1 MVKTFIG
8 AVIAVISGASSSAQ
22 AENFVPV
29 ETMRGHPGLG
39 IDVDSIKRE
48 GSLVSLTYRLET
60 STGANDID
68 GTIDC
73 AARTFNSYGLRVHPE
88 TLPPGAVRRLPPE
101 SPQPIKDKSTW
112 DFLARVVCK

>member
-1 MVKTFIG
+1 MKIFVAALL
-8 AVIAVISGASSSAQ
+8 AVIASASAQ

-29 ETMRGHPGLG
+29 ETMQGHPSLGL
-39 IDVDSIKRE
+39 DLDSIKRE

-60 STGANDID
+60 PTGANDID
-68 GTIDC
+68 GTLDC

-101 SPQPIKDKSTW
+101 PPQAFKERSTW